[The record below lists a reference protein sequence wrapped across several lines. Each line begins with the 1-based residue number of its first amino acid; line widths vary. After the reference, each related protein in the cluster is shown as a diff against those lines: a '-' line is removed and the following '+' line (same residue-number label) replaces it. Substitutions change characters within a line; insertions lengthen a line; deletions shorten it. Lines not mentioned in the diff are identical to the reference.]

1 MVYHYNTIDNI
12 SIYVDPLMEDN
23 KILKGRKQDSN
34 DYYLV
39 VNEKTANL
47 INNIFLKKE
56 RKEKLN
62 KISNVFLENE

>member
-34 DYYLV
+34 NYYLV

-62 KISNVFLENE
+62 KISNVFLEN